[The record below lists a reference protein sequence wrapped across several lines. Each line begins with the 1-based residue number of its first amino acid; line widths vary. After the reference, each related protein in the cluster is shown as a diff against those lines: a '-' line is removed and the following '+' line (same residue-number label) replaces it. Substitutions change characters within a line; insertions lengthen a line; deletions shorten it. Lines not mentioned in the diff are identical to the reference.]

1 LYRSNDYIFEIKG
14 YMMNRLCFFIF
25 AGSLTFLFSCATVQT
40 QKESSYD
47 PNDIVR
53 WTDSTKLSWDD
64 FTGTPPTDTTLG
76 AYMIILTPAEFQES
90 TLLDSATA
98 TVECYMVK
106 NASWVVESKA
116 KKQLLAYYQIMFD
129 INELSARKLR
139 KIISETNFNVEDPV
153 SLLNNINNKH
163 KKKLSKTLSQY
174 NAETKLGADT
184 KKLMEWQEK
193 MTHELSA
200 LEEYRCK

>member
-1 LYRSNDYIFEIKG
+1 
-14 YMMNRLCFFIF
+14 MMCRLTLFFFTGFLI
-25 AGSLTFLFSCATVQT
+25 FLFSCATIQT
-40 QKESSYD
+40 QKEPCYD
-47 PNDIVR
+47 PNSIVR

-64 FTGTPPTDTTLG
+64 FTGTPPADSTLG
-76 AYMIILTPAEFQES
+76 AFMIVLTPAEFHES

-106 NASWVVESKA
+106 NASWILESKA

-139 KIISETNFNVEDPV
+139 KIITETNFNVDDPAG
-153 SLLNNINNKH
+153 LLNDINNKQ
-163 KKKLSKTLSQY
+163 KKKLAKTVSQY
-174 NAETKLGADT
+174 NSETKSGADT

-193 MTHELSA
+193 IAHELSN
-200 LEEYRCK
+200 LDDYKFK

>member
-1 LYRSNDYIFEIKG
+1 LYRSSEHLFEIKG
-14 YMMNRLCFFIF
+14 YMMNRIVFFIF
-25 AGSLTFLFSCATVQT
+25 ACSLTFLFSCATVQS

-47 PNDIVR
+47 PDDIVR

-64 FTGTPPTDTTLG
+64 FTGTPPADTALG
-76 AYMIILTPAEFQES
+76 AYMIILTPAEFHES

-106 NASWVVESKA
+106 DASWVVESKA
-116 KKQLLAYYQIMFD
+116 RKQFLAYYQIMFD

-139 KIISETNFNVEDPV
+139 KIISETDFNVEDPV
-153 SLLNNINNKH
+153 GLLNNINNKH

-184 KKLMEWQEK
+184 KKLMDWQEK
-193 MTHELSA
+193 IIHELSA
-200 LEEYRCK
+200 LEEYRRK